1 MTSYGK
7 VVRKK
12 FHSDSINSHK
22 MSAADWRGWPDRA
35 QGVNIRPTHRN
46 ADTRMRFIMP
56 IREWRTLRS
65 DDVLTK
71 RSTEQ
76 PRATERADA
85 PWLSNAGL
93 SAAVLESSVAR

>member
-1 MTSYGK
+1 MGIRCRLPTGG
-7 VVRKK
+7 
-12 FHSDSINSHK
+12 
-22 MSAADWRGWPDRA
+22 GWPDPA
-35 QGVNIRPTHRN
+35 QEVNIRPTHRN

-93 SAAVLESSVAR
+93 SAAVLESSAAVGELGR

>member
-1 MTSYGK
+1 MGIRCRLPTGG
-7 VVRKK
+7 
-12 FHSDSINSHK
+12 
-22 MSAADWRGWPDRA
+22 GWPDRA

-56 IREWRTLRS
+56 IREWTTLRS

-71 RSTEQ
+71 RS
-76 PRATERADA
+76 TERADA

-93 SAAVLESSVAR
+93 SAAVLESSAAVGELGR